1 MSKFTKSK
9 FAKKVRKVSPKIKI
23 KKSNGK
29 ATKTETEMGEV
40 EVPEM
45 GEVEVLYITP
55 DIYIPETNTYIQ
67 PPKDVPMQE
76 EIEEIESTQVVD
88 YYKCP
93 LIDCVQKTK
102 WANGKNKKWS
112 EKGMFCS
119 PKAKIVKIH
128 LCVSHDIPE
137 KAQKQF
143 WGFSPIPVYKQ
154 NSLQ

>member
-9 FAKKVRKVSPKIKI
+9 FTKKVRKVSPKIKI

-102 WANGKNKKWS
+102 WAKGKNKKWS
-112 EKGMFCS
+112 EKAWS
-119 PKAKIVKIH
+119 K
-128 LCVSHDIPE
+128 L
-137 KAQKQF
+137 
-143 WGFSPIPVYKQ
+143 
-154 NSLQ
+154 